1 MEVAALLS
9 AALAYGRVRQIEKD
23 LNDLFTRTGP
33 SPYRFVL
40 NFNKTK
46 RQKLDSFKH
55 RFTTGADIA
64 DLLSALK
71 IVLRRKGTIEKF
83 FLLGCNK
90 NDENIIRA
98 LSTFCTSLHDIHSK
112 QNGHRVSTGLRYLL
126 PDPAAGSACKRLN
139 LFLRW
144 MVRHDDVDPGLWKE
158 LDKAKLLV
166 PVDVHM
172 ARLSR
177 ILGFHNK
184 NTVSLSTAVQ
194 ITKAFARIAPS
205 DPAKYDFALSRVGI
219 TDGCTAKPHKRCN
232 ACQLQQFCRPERTD
246 A

>member
-194 ITKAFARIAPS
+194 LTKAFARIAPS